1 MDKNKIN
8 TNIIIENNKEKK
20 LEGNASLE
28 KELIT
33 QEDNTQD
40 VNKNSDNNISNS
52 NNDKNYDFIEKK
64 ENLNEQ
70 QYINKPLSDLNII
83 NNENNSLNNKKEL
96 IPKESAKSLE
106 TNITLN
112 ESKETDNR
120 SNKNNENNQ
129 IIKNKINTE
138 ENYLK
143 SEDNK
148 LKEKPQNKKINNKR
162 KRTKTRRK
170 NICYYLCYNC
180 YEDSEDNGNGK
191 NGCCHN
197 CCKKIS
203 ICFDNCCKCNNCGD
217 CHCIKCNC
225 STGCRE
231 ICCSSIYVGCCN
243 LCIIY

>member
-20 LEGNASLE
+20 LEGKASLE
-28 KELIT
+28 KVLIT

-40 VNKNSDNNISNS
+40 VNKNSNNNISNS

-96 IPKESAKSLE
+96 INKESDKSLE

-112 ESKETDNR
+112 ERIETDNR
-120 SNKNNENNQ
+120 NNRNNENNQ

-148 LKEKPQNKKINNKR
+148 LKEKPQNKKINNKG
-162 KRTKTRRK
+162 KRTKSRRK
-170 NICYYLCYNC
+170 NIYYYLCYNC
-180 YEDSEDNGNGK
+180 YEDSDYN
-191 NGCCHN
+191 
-197 CCKKIS
+197 
-203 ICFDNCCKCNNCGD
+203 
-217 CHCIKCNC
+217 
-225 STGCRE
+225 
-231 ICCSSIYVGCCN
+231 
-243 LCIIY
+243 

>member
-20 LEGNASLE
+20 LEGKASLE
-28 KELIT
+28 KVLIT

-40 VNKNSDNNISNS
+40 VNKNSNNNISNS
-52 NNDKNYDFIEKK
+52 NNEKNYDFIEKK

-96 IPKESAKSLE
+96 INKESDKSLE

-112 ESKETDNR
+112 ERIETDNR
-120 SNKNNENNQ
+120 NNRNNENNQ

-148 LKEKPQNKKINNKR
+148 LKDKPQNKKINNKK
-162 KRTKTRRK
+162 KRTKKIR
-170 NICYYLCYNC
+170 N
-180 YEDSEDNGNGK
+180 
-191 NGCCHN
+191 N

-203 ICFDNCCKCNNCGD
+203 KCFFNWRKFNNCCN
-217 CHCIKCNC
+217 CHCNFCHC
-225 STGCRE
+225 STGCCE
-231 ICCSSIYVGCCN
+231 ICCTSICVRCCH